1 MKHFCDHKV
10 PVESNKIL
18 PNRLICFYAQLM
30 HRLIYG
36 LRRLLRKNKGVWSMR
51 LQKHENVYGR
61 RKYGV
66 LSAVLS
72 WFWQACK
79 LHLQLCRCFMPPV
92 LPLQLCI
99 CCIVGPSH
107 KTRQTPLSWEKLQRV
122 DLLKLEVLITATPTK
137 LPFEA
142 ALSCLAAIL
151 ILFLSF
157 VRSLEAECKH

>member
-1 MKHFCDHKV
+1 
-10 PVESNKIL
+10 
-18 PNRLICFYAQLM
+18 
-30 HRLIYG
+30 
-36 LRRLLRKNKGVWSMR
+36 
-51 LQKHENVYGR
+51 
-61 RKYGV
+61 
-66 LSAVLS
+66 
-72 WFWQACK
+72 
-79 LHLQLCRCFMPPV
+79 MPPV

-157 VRSLEAECKH
+157 VRSLEAECKHWYNFSFLATWQSLLLQDSHWKRSLVHSGASCLFFAVMCSRKWSYKSFKVQILLLANRTFCCACQCFCPYLWNCFT